1 MLCVYVCMCIY
12 IYIYIYVYIYIYIY
26 VMHVYIYIYIYY
38 LTCKISIYKIL
49 EKISS
54 LIRTSNVLFTFST
67 TNYFCLGACL
77 SPINL
82 LWNHYFTI

>member
-12 IYIYIYVYIYIYIY
+12 IYIY
-26 VMHVYIYIYIYY
+26 VMHVYIYIYY

-54 LIRTSNVLFTFST
+54 LIRTSNVLLTFST

-77 SPINL
+77 SPIHL